1 MILETLLLEI
11 PVRSFRGNPKQEI
24 AGIAFDSRS
33 VEQGSVFVAVRGTQ
47 ADGHA
52 FIDKAI
58 DKGAVAIVVE
68 TVPAQLPPEIQVIEV
83 VNSQRTLALLAA
95 NFYGRPADALTVVGV
110 TGTNGKT
117 STVTMLYQLFQA
129 MGRKA
134 GLISTVNNRIGE
146 QVLAATHTTPDP
158 IRLHQLFAQ
167 MLAEGCRYCFME
179 VSSHALV
186 QERVAGIPF
195 RLGLFTNITH
205 DHLDY
210 HGTFK
215 AYIQA
220 KKLLFDEL
228 GPDAVALV
236 NADDRQ
242 AGIMLQNTK
251 ATKKTFALKRMADY
265 RVKLIENTF
274 EGLLLEIAGV
284 QAWFRLCGSFNA
296 YNLLLVYAAAC
307 ELGMDPEEVLRL
319 LSQVKG
325 AEGRFQLLRSEM
337 GHTAIVDYAH
347 TPDALENVL
356 NTVADVNQTRGRV
369 ITVVGCGGN
378 RDKEKRPKM
387 AKIAAEKSDQVILTS
402 DNPRDEEPAAILQ
415 DMYAGVPL
423 SLRKKVLQ
431 IENRKEAIRT
441 GCAFANPEDI
451 VLVAG
456 KGHETYQEI
465 RGHKYP
471 FDDREVLRSIFEE
484 WKNTHI

>member
-11 PVRSFRGNPKQEI
+11 PVLSFRGNPKQEI
-24 AGIAFDSRS
+24 GKIAFDSRK
-33 VEQGSVFVAVRGTQ
+33 VEQGDVFVAVRGTV
-47 ADGHA
+47 ADGHS

-58 DKGAVAIVVE
+58 GKGAVAIVVE
-68 TVPAQLPPEIQVIEV
+68 TPQAEMPPGTSVIEV
-83 VNSQRTLALLAA
+83 VNCQQTLALLAA
-95 NFYGRPADALTVVGV
+95 NFYGRPADSLAVVAV

-117 STVTMLYQLFQA
+117 STATLLYQLFQA
-129 MGRKA
+129 MGRKS
-134 GLISTVNNRIGE
+134 GLVSTVVNKIGDE
-146 QVLAATHTTPDP
+146 AVAATHTTPDP
-158 IRLHQLFAQ
+158 VQLHALFAQ
-167 MLAEGCRYCFME
+167 MLEAGCRYCFME

-186 QERVAGIPF
+186 QDRVAGIPF

-215 AYIQA
+215 EYIRA
-220 KKLLFDEL
+220 KKRLFDHLEP
-228 GPDAVALV
+228 GAVALV

-242 AGIMLQNTK
+242 AGVMLQNTR
-251 ATKKTFALKRMADY
+251 AIRKTFALKRMADY
-265 RVKLIENTF
+265 RARLVENTF
-274 EGLLLEIAGV
+274 EGLLLEIDGM
-284 QAWFRLCGSFNA
+284 QTWFRLCGSFNA
-296 YNLLLVYAAAC
+296 YNLLLVYAAAR
-307 ELGMDPEEVLRL
+307 ELGLPQDEVLQT
-319 LSQVKG
+319 LSQAEG
-325 AEGRFQLLRSEM
+325 AEGRFQLLRSEA

-356 NTVADVNQTRGRV
+356 NTLADVNQANGSV

-402 DNPRDEEPAAILQ
+402 DNPRDEEPAAILR
-415 DMYAGVPL
+415 DMFEGVPI

-441 GCAFANPEDI
+441 ACTLASPRDI
-451 VLVAG
+451 ILVAG

-465 RGHKYP
+465 KGKRFP
-471 FDDREVLRSIFEE
+471 FDDREVLRQVFEE
-484 WKNTHI
+484 SKDTH